1 MTRKIAQLERFI
13 ADFRFYR
20 DKGYAFRTAW
30 FLASMPMP

>member
-1 MTRKIAQLERFI
+1 MSRKFAQFARFI
-13 ADFRFYR
+13 DDFRFYR